1 MRPGCLAGV
10 ADVVSGIG
18 LEQPPMIATLLQ
30 RQVVSKAANARKLRE
45 HGSRDGS
52 CLDSNIWPK
61 VGRKARREGTGA
73 VRRYPG
79 GSEYANIFET
89 LSRLIPK
96 SRAIL
101 RPLAHGSVRNSVS
114 FL

>member
-1 MRPGCLAGV
+1 MALSQDLRLRIVDLVASGV
-10 ADVVSGIG
+10 SRSRSGNSKKA
-18 LEQPPMIATLLQ
+18 PPSSL
-30 RQVVSKAANARKLRE
+30 
-45 HGSRDGS
+45 
-52 CLDSNIWPK
+52 
-61 VGRKARREGTGA
+61 GRLTGA

-101 RPLAHGSVRNSVS
+101 RPLSPS
-114 FL
+114 